1 MSDSSRDVTGCDEV
15 FAVAGVTDAANP
27 APASVAAFRMKA
39 RRAIP

>member
-1 MSDSSRDVTGCDEV
+1 MSGSSRDVTERDEAFV
-15 FAVAGVTDAANP
+15 VAVATDAANP